1 MGEERK
7 KSILKFTKSNALII
21 FYLLLFLL
29 VLIYSDPEIQPFVY
43 VRF

>member
-1 MGEERK
+1 MDQEKR
-7 KSILKFTKSNALII
+7 SRWLRLLRVNAIVV
-21 FYLLLFLL
+21 FYLLKFLL